1 VTIASAGHR
10 GLVLVPTRE
19 LAIQV
24 HRSRGMT
31 PQRDALRRGVD
42 IVVAT
47 PGRLIDR
54 RLLPAPLEEVVGRAD
69 ECVGLAARGMTNQ
82 VPEHNDAEGNT

>member
-1 VTIASAGHR
+1 MRLADLGDTDATCAAVRDYRVSGSP

-24 HRSRGMT
+24 HRSRRMT

-54 RLLPAPLEEVVGRAD
+54 RLLPAPLEEVVGSS
-69 ECVGLAARGMTNQ
+69 
-82 VPEHNDAEGNT
+82 